1 MQPCCRILVLKLYL
15 QPRFTLHYTTIMH
28 EIKKLD
34 LIGMSAS
41 IVCAAHCSILPLAIT
56 YGLLGGS
63 FMVGHGIFE
72 LLFIGVSVYLAVSS
86 LYSSY
91 RNFHKNILPIALFVL
106 GLFSISL
113 GLILHAGWEILLATL
128 GGLVIATAHF
138 LNYRLNHILAKS
150 KA

>member
-1 MQPCCRILVLKLYL
+1 
-15 QPRFTLHYTTIMH
+15 
-28 EIKKLD
+28 
-34 LIGMSAS
+34 MSAS
-41 IVCAAHCSILPLAIT
+41 IACAAHCSILPLAIT

-63 FMVGHGIFE
+63 FMMGHGIFE
-72 LLFIGVSVYLAVSS
+72 LLFIGVSVFLAVSS

-91 RNFHKNILPIALFVL
+91 RNYHKNILPIALFVL
-106 GLFSISL
+106 GLLSISF

-138 LNYRLNHILAKS
+138 LNYRLNLILAKS